1 MYHALLNTT
10 SCFVFRREEKELRQR
25 RRRDEKNKQTS
36 EMIEKIKRNM
46 QEREIA
52 AARNKLYKKSFIALG
67 ISVALLIGYYWV
79 FG

>member
-1 MYHALLNTT
+1 
-10 SCFVFRREEKELRQR
+10 
-25 RRRDEKNKQTS
+25 
-36 EMIEKIKRNM
+36 M